1 MRLVKLTKDCQA
13 WRNFLKENNH
23 LIIHTPEWKE
33 FIETTF
39 PRTKAKYYAL
49 TTKEEIKCIFPL
61 FNTKFSIIPN
71 ISSTFLEYGGPIGK
85 VTKNQFEKIK
95 NKLPKNI
102 EIRHGLSNKFLSKN
116 FIEVN
121 AFKRFVLQ
129 LGTEEDMWKHI
140 HKFKRKAVRL
150 ADKSGIKI
158 KDVPKKDM
166 ASLYNLYLKSMRSFG
181 TPPYTKK
188 YFTNFYTFF
197 VDKNIGKIVGAYYKK
212 KLVSV
217 LMGFTIS
224 KQIHV
229 NINFSDPRYLKF
241 RTNDAVYWE
250 FIKWGCNNNYSE
262 FDFGRTWEESGQFA
276 FKKKWKAELLDLN
289 HFYFSKPN
297 DFRFVYD
304 MFSKVWKNVPLS
316 VTKLVGPY
324 IRENFGI

>member
-1 MRLVKLTKDCQA
+1 MHAAKLNCDCIE
-13 WRNFLKENNH
+13 WRNFLKENEH

-33 FIETTF
+33 FIEATF

-49 TTKEEIKCIFPL
+49 RTKDKIKFIFPL

-71 ISSTFLEYGGPIGK
+71 ISSTFLEYGGPVGK
-85 VTKNQFEKIK
+85 APKKEVQKIIT
-95 NKLPKNI
+95 KLPKNI
-102 EIRHGLSNKFLSKN
+102 EIRHGINNHLLKDFIKSKS
-116 FIEVN
+116 
-121 AFKRFVLQ
+121 AKRFVLQ
-129 LGTEEDMWKHI
+129 LRTEEEIWKHI

-158 KDVPKKDM
+158 KDVPKKDIT
-166 ASLYNLYLKSMRSFG
+166 ALYNLYLKSMKSFG
-181 TPPYTKK
+181 TPPYPKK

-197 VDKNIGKIVGAYYKK
+197 VDKNIGRIVGAYYNK

-217 LMGFTIS
+217 LTGFTIS
-224 KQIHV
+224 KRIHV
-229 NINFSDPRYLKF
+229 NINFSNPTYLKF
-241 RTNDAVYWE
+241 RPNDAVYWE

-262 FDFGRTWEESGQFA
+262 FDFGRTWEGSGQFA

-297 DFRFVYD
+297 DFRFVYNI
-304 MFSKVWKNVPLS
+304 FSKVWSNVPLS
-316 VTKLVGPY
+316 ITKLIGPY